1 MVSPNS
7 CIHLLVHHIFGFLL
21 LVSIPFLVYRM
32 PPRKSIS
39 RRGKR
44 LRDRSPTPSPSSS
57 EGSDSEWSGE
67 GDAGTGPQVTQVPRG
82 STLPPRR
89 STQAGEGSTRQPR
102 ALSPPPEGVV
112 GPLVL
117 HRPSCDPHRVPHDWH
132 QKSEVVAPQRN
143 EDPRPLRCSATDN
156 RFWTLFSKISMKPL
170 SFP

>member
-44 LRDRSPTPSPSSS
+44 LQDRSPTPSPSSS

-67 GDAGTGPQVTQVPRG
+67 GYAGTGPQVTQVPRG

-102 ALSPPPEGVV
+102 AILAEFPVTRTKS
-112 GPLVL
+112 LRL
-117 HRPSCDPHRVPHDWH
+117 WH
-132 QKSEVVAPQRN
+132 LRGMRILDLFVALLPITG
-143 EDPRPLRCSATDN
+143 SG
-156 RFWTLFSKISMKPL
+156 LFSARFL
-170 SFP
+170 